1 MPKHRRKT
9 QHIKNRPHH
18 RRTLTNFSINTPNR
32 RPLRKSSSE
41 IFKEFPQGCEQIVN
55 NYLKSTQ
62 N

>member
-9 QHIKNRPHH
+9 KHIKNRPHP
-18 RRTLTNFSINTPNR
+18 RRTLTNLVTNTPHR
-32 RPLRKSSSE
+32 RPLRKSGGE

-55 NYLKSTQ
+55 NYSKSTQ